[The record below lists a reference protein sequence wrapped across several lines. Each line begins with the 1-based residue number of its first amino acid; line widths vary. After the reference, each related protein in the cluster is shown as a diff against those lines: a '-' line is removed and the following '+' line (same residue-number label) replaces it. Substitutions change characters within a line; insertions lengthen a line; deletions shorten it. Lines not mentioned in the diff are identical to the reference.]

1 MVPLGAEYVPGMTK
15 VCHLLDQ
22 SGTRWNEQKVG
33 AMFYEDDARGIK
45 EITVG
50 GPGVDDYLAWNY
62 TKNWYLIGILL
73 GN

>member
-1 MVPLGAEYVPGMTK
+1 
-15 VCHLLDQ
+15 
-22 SGTRWNEQKVG
+22 
-33 AMFYEDDARGIK
+33 MFYEDDARGIK
-45 EITVG
+45 EVTVG